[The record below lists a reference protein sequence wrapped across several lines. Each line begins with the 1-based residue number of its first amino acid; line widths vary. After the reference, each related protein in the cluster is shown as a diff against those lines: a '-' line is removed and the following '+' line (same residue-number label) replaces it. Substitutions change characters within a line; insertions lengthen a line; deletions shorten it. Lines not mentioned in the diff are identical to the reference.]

1 MEFNRKQ
8 LTIICLGVIVIA
20 AMCIYPPWIHI
31 ETFYIANGADL
42 GSSYGFIFQK
52 PHPERGLFPKSSI
65 DISRLSVQIF
75 IVLVF
80 VVGGVIILKR
90 LDTPEKPIGPHPDVV
105 PSLGTI
111 EDQMRFFVPKELRR
125 NRQARVLFGVLHRG
139 KIDRWIYQEAF
150 REKILDLIRKS
161 GLARSLELIEDFLHP
176 FPEVM
181 RGESLEETVDGLLS
195 IDRVSS
201 VEMEMWLYLE
211 KQDPKVLEGWE
222 EGNDGPK
229 LSQAQ
234 MKEEYKETNLGMFLD
249 LLP

>member
-1 MEFNRKQ
+1 
-8 LTIICLGVIVIA
+8 
-20 AMCIYPPWIHI
+20 
-31 ETFYIANGADL
+31 
-42 GSSYGFIFQK
+42 
-52 PHPERGLFPKSSI
+52 
-65 DISRLSVQIF
+65 
-75 IVLVF
+75 
-80 VVGGVIILKR
+80 
-90 LDTPEKPIGPHPDVV
+90 
-105 PSLGTI
+105 
-111 EDQMRFFVPKELRR
+111 MRFFVPKELRR

-139 KIDRWIYQEAF
+139 KIDQGSYQEAF
-150 REKILDLIRKS
+150 QEKILDLIRKS

>member
-150 REKILDLIRKS
+150 REKILELILKS
-161 GLARSLELIEDFLHP
+161 GLKRSLELIEDFLHP

-195 IDRVSS
+195 INQVA
-201 VEMEMWLYLE
+201 VEGLGRIRRSTPIRRNRMGFR
-211 KQDPKVLEGWE
+211 KPQDTRIQKIHGSTDPLTRTRSRSE
-222 EGNDGPK
+222 
-229 LSQAQ
+229 
-234 MKEEYKETNLGMFLD
+234 NLTSGS
-249 LLP
+249 